1 MSFTK
6 NLNKLLLIGS
16 VLIGSSINGNC
27 ASTSIESQIIS
38 PTSRSMKTI
47 TEKSFQTLDRKSQ
60 NNFITSAI
68 IAFSNYELIQ
78 DILQRINKDELQI
91 PVSVDSK
98 IMLSNIALLYTTLQK
113 KASPSEIKVK
123 KTDTSTKLDSNATAE
138 IQSVESSSDSDSSG
152 TDFDEIQQ
160 LKSYLQIPKS
170 RVLSLADLHKMKAN
184 RDIAL
189 SQIWLGNVSLSSAN
203 KEDLFRKIN
212 EALESYQTY
221 VILGK
226 HQEWNNEFGKDP
238 RYLWTLMGMLHSYKD
253 KLSKKILVD
262 KVLEALYPN
271 KKEREVILK
280 NSNNDRGKLIYLWLL
295 DNSPEVLGEYI
306 M

>member
-1 MSFTK
+1 MSFSK
-6 NLNKLLLIGS
+6 NLNKLLLVGA
-16 VLIGSSINGNC
+16 VLAEANIDGNC
-27 ASTSIESQIIS
+27 SSTSIESQITS

-68 IAFSNYELIQ
+68 IAFSNYEIIQ

-91 PVSVDSK
+91 PVSVNSN

-138 IQSVESSSDSDSSG
+138 IQSVESSSDSSG
-152 TDFDEIQQ
+152 TDSDEIQQ
-160 LKSYLQIPKS
+160 LKSYLQIPESKII
-170 RVLSLADLHKMKAN
+170 SLKDLRKRKAY

-189 SQIWLGNVSLSSAN
+189 SQIWLGNISLPSAN
-203 KEDLFRKIN
+203 KDDLFHKIN

-221 VILGK
+221 VILENP
-226 HQEWNNEFGKDP
+226 QEWNSEFGKDS

-253 KLSKKILVD
+253 KLSENISVGR
-262 KVLEALYPN
+262 VLESLYPN
-271 KKEREVILK
+271 KSEREDILK
-280 NSNNDRGKLIYLWLL
+280 KSNNDMGKLIYFWLL
-295 DNSPEVLGEYI
+295 DNTPEVLGEYT